1 MDKFP
6 EILGESAKLNNQQIK
21 RLTLTVYEHLMV
33 TTISKSAILC
43 LVPFNIWS
51 GNPSIKEINAK
62 IITPEILSHSIF
74 KSPLFKL
81 EV

>member
-1 MDKFP
+1 
-6 EILGESAKLNNQQIK
+6 
-21 RLTLTVYEHLMV
+21 MV

-43 LVPFNIWS
+43 LVPLNIWF

-81 EV
+81 EGIKQPDNLISASRIS